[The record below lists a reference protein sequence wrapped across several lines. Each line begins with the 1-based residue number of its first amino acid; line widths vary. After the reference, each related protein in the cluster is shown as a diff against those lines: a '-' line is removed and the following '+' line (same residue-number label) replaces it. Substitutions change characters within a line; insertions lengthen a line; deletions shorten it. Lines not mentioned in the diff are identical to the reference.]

1 LEWQEFVGLMA
12 LVWPDRLVPVVSRE
26 GSKVRK
32 GKKRRHRSKIPRAL
46 IAGFFAYHIAI
57 RLHPLLI
64 LFVFPSSRETNG
76 ITSAAHSNS
85 QLITRAPTAKAR
97 AMTQP
102 EAKPWINAI
111 NAYTPG
117 KAKGDDG
124 RVLIKLSANENPL
137 GCSEHATAALVEART
152 TLARYPDPASNALR
166 EALGAAYSLD
176 PDQIVCGTGS
186 DELLNL
192 IAMGYAGAGDE
203 IIYVRYGFSVY
214 DIAARKCA
222 ATVVVAPDK
231 DYGTDVDALLA
242 LVNARTR
249 VVFVANPNNPTG
261 TYADDG
267 EIARLHAGL
276 PADCVLVLDQA
287 YGEYLDDDGAAAFDL
302 ARWHAN
308 VLITRTFSK
317 IYGLAAERIG
327 WAYGQPGLIATL
339 NRIRAPFNVT
349 AAGQSAAIAAL
360 ADTEFVAH
368 SRQHNSEW
376 RDWMAGEI
384 ASLSNHGLTA
394 IPSQAN
400 FLMVMFEGQC
410 SAETAYKGLMDAGYI
425 VRWLPGQGLAN
436 GLRITI
442 GSEEENRGVMA
453 ALRGIL
459 GQHW

>member
-1 LEWQEFVGLMA
+1 MA
-12 LVWPDRLVPVVSRE
+12 ARM
-26 GSKVRK
+26 
-32 GKKRRHRSKIPRAL
+32 
-46 IAGFFAYHIAI
+46 
-57 RLHPLLI
+57 
-64 LFVFPSSRETNG
+64 N
-76 ITSAAHSNS
+76 
-85 QLITRAPTAKAR
+85 AP
-97 AMTQP
+97 Q
-102 EAKPWINAI
+102 AKPWINAI

-117 KAKGDDG
+117 KAKSDDG

-137 GCSEHATAALVEART
+137 GCSTHATAALVEARS

-166 EALGAAYSLD
+166 EALGAHYELAS
-176 PDQIVCGTGS
+176 DQIVCGTGS

-192 IAMGYAGAGDE
+192 IAMGYAGAGDD

-222 ATVVVAPDK
+222 ANVVIAPDK

-242 LVNARTR
+242 LVTDKTR

-261 TYADDG
+261 TYLEDS

-287 YGEYLDDDGAAAFDL
+287 YGEYLEDDSSASFDL
-302 ARWHAN
+302 ARNNEN

-349 AAGQSAAIAAL
+349 AAGQAAAIAAL
-360 ADTEFVAH
+360 ADTDFVTN
-368 SRQHNSEW
+368 SRQHNAEW
-376 RDWMAGEI
+376 REWMAAEI
-384 ASLSNHGLTA
+384 ASLSNRGLRA
-394 IPSQAN
+394 VPSWAN
-400 FLMVMFEGQC
+400 FLMIMFEGKC
-410 SAETAYKGLMDAGYI
+410 SAEVAYKGLMDEGYI
-425 VRWLPGQGLAN
+425 VRWLPGQGLGN

-442 GSEEENRGVMA
+442 GTEEENRGLMT
-453 ALRGIL
+453 ALRKIIEA
-459 GQHW
+459 HN

>member
-1 LEWQEFVGLMA
+1 MA
-12 LVWPDRLVPVVSRE
+12 R
-26 GSKVRK
+26 G
-32 GKKRRHRSKIPRAL
+32 
-46 IAGFFAYHIAI
+46 
-57 RLHPLLI
+57 
-64 LFVFPSSRETNG
+64 
-76 ITSAAHSNS
+76 
-85 QLITRAPTAKAR
+85 
-97 AMTQP
+97 MTQP
-102 EAKPWINAI
+102 VAKPWIEAI

-117 KAKGDDG
+117 KAKSEDG
-124 RVLIKLSANENPL
+124 RALIKLSANENPL
-137 GCSEHATAALVEART
+137 GCSQDAATALADARGS
-152 TLARYPDPASNALR
+152 LARYPDPASHALR
-166 EALGAAYSLD
+166 EALGKAYGLEAD
-176 PDQIVCGTGS
+176 RIVCGTGS

-242 LVNARTR
+242 LVNEKTR
-249 VVFVANPNNPTG
+249 VVFIANPNNPTG
-261 TYADDG
+261 TYSDDG

-287 YGEYLDDDGAAAFDL
+287 YGEYLDDDGPAAFDL
-302 ARWHAN
+302 ARKHAN

-327 WAYGQPGLIATL
+327 WAYGHPGLIETL

-349 AAGQSAAIAAL
+349 AAGQAAAIAAL
-360 ADTEFVAH
+360 ADVEFVAH
-368 SRQHNSEW
+368 SRVHNSTW

-384 ASLSNHGLTA
+384 AALSNHGLNA
-394 IPSQAN
+394 IPGRAN
-400 FLMVMFEGQC
+400 FLMVMFEGQT
-410 SAETAYKGLMDAGYI
+410 SAETVYKALMDEGYI

-442 GSEEENRGVMA
+442 GSEDENRGLMA
-453 ALRGIL
+453 AMRKIL
-459 GQHW
+459 ERHS